1 MIAVD
6 NSEYASD
13 SRLPDIPG
21 AQSSD
26 ILEKLTGADILVSPL
41 NMPVIEVLLPRH
53 IKAGALLIQRK
64 SGADLPASVGSR
76 LWTSL
81 ARMRATGARQWQCC
95 LLPTGFYLPNTKTG
109 KVLIVTPNFHKDG
122 RVTFRTENFPHMDYK
137 SVQSSLRHF
146 CWYGGVVHQLTCD
159 DEIPG
164 WCKVAEK
171 RLMEK
176 CKSGKTKEIWPD
188 AEKLFDPPAKD
199 DPLQE
204 PVEVRDWRRIL
215 AQFDKVGPVRV
226 TALRDAM
233 LEHHTDNTL
242 FQALCLASWSQ
253 REYLPKIKHWGKGTV
268 QKVRDTLGVPDGFD
282 ITLEVAG
289 GSE

>member
-1 MIAVD
+1 MIAID
-6 NSEYASD
+6 NSELA
-13 SRLPDIPG
+13 SRLPAIPDV
-21 AQSSD
+21 QVSNV
-26 ILEKLTGADILVSPL
+26 LESLTGADILISPL
-41 NMPVIEVLLPRH
+41 QMPMTEVLLPRH
-53 IKAGALLIQRK
+53 IKAGALLAQRK
-64 SGADLPASVGSR
+64 SGADLPASIDSR

-95 LLPTGFYLPNTKTG
+95 LLLTGFYLPNTKTG
-109 KVLIVTPNFHKDG
+109 KVLIITPEFHQDG
-122 RVTFRTENFPHMDYK
+122 RVTFRTENYPHMDYK
-137 SVQSSLRHF
+137 SVQSSLRHW

-176 CKSGKTKEIWPD
+176 RKAGKTKEIWPD

-204 PVEVRDWRRIL
+204 PIEVRDWRRIL
-215 AQFDKVGPVRV
+215 AQLDKVGPIRA

-233 LEHHTDNTL
+233 LEAGADGTL
-242 FQALCLASWSQ
+242 FQALCWASWE
-253 REYLPKIKHWGKGTV
+253 RRDGLPKVKQWGKGTIQSV
-268 QKVRDTLGVPDGFD
+268 KGELGVPDGFD
-282 ITLEVAG
+282 ITLEIA
-289 GSE
+289 ENDN